1 MNENVIKAALLGF
14 GTVGTGVYK
23 VLKNQEKE
31 MSAKIGCKVEIKKI
45 LVRNIEKAA
54 AKIEDAS
61 LLTSQWDEIIN
72 DPEIEIVIELMGGIN
87 PAKEYILS
95 ALKAGKHVVSANKD
109 LIAVHDR
116 ARGDLKIESI
126 EADGL
131 IVTIHTEQP
140 VPALL
145 NYLSDPYGCIIDMQ
159 AGVTD
164 DGNVA
169 GTGPYRA
176 VQVETDQG
184 LTLVKNDNYW
194 NGTPKLDRIEVK
206 TIRDGDTMTM
216 ALQSGELDAAYGLP
230 YSNLILFR
238 DEPYTISSADTSRTF
253 FGQINGSSE
262 MLQDDRVREAVIGA
276 IDREGF
282 VNTLMEGNGS
292 VAEGPFPSY
301 FAFGDSK
308 VQEEFYDL
316 EYSRELLDEAGWTDE
331 DGDGYVEKD
340 GKRLTI
346 CWLTYPSRQE
356 LPLLAES
363 AQASLKKI
371 GIEVQIQCTANHLEL
386 LKKGNWDVYVS
397 AFVSAP
403 TGDPEYFFTTHCVQD
418 SSKNRG
424 GYYSETFEMLE
435 QQLSGEFDTEKR
447 TELAI
452 EMTQTLL
459 DDHMFFFASHLK
471 MSMVSGEGVTGLT
484 AHPCDYYEIT
494 VNLDKNK

>member
-126 EADGL
+126 KADGL

-253 FGQINGSSE
+253 FGQFNGSSE
-262 MLQDDRVREAVIGA
+262 VLQDDRVREAVIGA
-276 IDREGF
+276 IDREDF

-308 VQEEFYDL
+308 VQEESYDL
-316 EYSRELLDEAGWTDE
+316 EYSRELLAEAGWTDE

-403 TGDPEYFFTTHCVQD
+403 TGDPEYFFTTHCLQD

-424 GYYSETFEMLE
+424 GYYSETLEMLE

>member
-1 MNENVIKAALLGF
+1 MQR
-14 GTVGTGVYK
+14 
-23 VLKNQEKE
+23 KN
-31 MSAKIGCKVEIKKI
+31 GRRKKI
-45 LVRNIEKAA
+45 AYVLCGILAVVLFSGCQSTAADGTDEKVFIYGDTTFNA
-54 AKIEDAS
+54 EN
-61 LLTSQWDEIIN
+61 DESDVNPHNGYSGWACIRYGIGETLFHYS
-72 DPEIEIVIELMGGIN
+72 DSMEIEPWLAESYEIVDDTTWRITLHEGISFTSGRTLD
-87 PAKEYILS
+87 AEAVKECLE
-95 ALKAGKHVVSANKD
+95 D

-126 EADGL
+126 KADGL

-253 FGQINGSSE
+253 FGQFNGSSE
-262 MLQDDRVREAVIGA
+262 VLQDDRVREAVIGA

-292 VAEGPFPSY
+292 VAEGPFPSTLHS
-301 FAFGDSK
+301 ATAKCRRSPMILSIP
-308 VQEEFYDL
+308 EN
-316 EYSRELLDEAGWTDE
+316 
-331 DGDGYVEKD
+331 
-340 GKRLTI
+340 
-346 CWLTYPSRQE
+346 CWLK
-356 LPLLAES
+356 
-363 AQASLKKI
+363 QAGPMRTATATWKK
-371 GIEVQIQCTANHLEL
+371 
-386 LKKGNWDVYVS
+386 
-397 AFVSAP
+397 
-403 TGDPEYFFTTHCVQD
+403 
-418 SSKNRG
+418 
-424 GYYSETFEMLE
+424 
-435 QQLSGEFDTEKR
+435 TEN
-447 TELAI
+447 A
-452 EMTQTLL
+452 
-459 DDHMFFFASHLK
+459 
-471 MSMVSGEGVTGLT
+471 
-484 AHPCDYYEIT
+484 
-494 VNLDKNK
+494 

>member
-1 MNENVIKAALLGF
+1 MQR
-14 GTVGTGVYK
+14 
-23 VLKNQEKE
+23 KN
-31 MSAKIGCKVEIKKI
+31 GRRKKI
-45 LVRNIEKAA
+45 AYVLCGILAVVLFSGCQSTAADGTDEKVFVYGDTTFNA
-54 AKIEDAS
+54 EN
-61 LLTSQWDEIIN
+61 DESDVNPHNGYSGWACIRYGIGETLFHYS
-72 DPEIEIVIELMGGIN
+72 DSMEIEPWLAESYEIVDDTTWRITLHEGISFTSGRTLD
-87 PAKEYILS
+87 AEAVKECLE
-95 ALKAGKHVVSANKD
+95 D

-126 EADGL
+126 KADGL

-253 FGQINGSSE
+253 FGQFNGSSE
-262 MLQDDRVREAVIGA
+262 VLQDDRVREAVIGA

-308 VQEEFYDL
+308 VQEESYDL
-316 EYSRELLDEAGWTDE
+316 EYSRELLAEAGWTDE

-386 LKKGNWDVYVS
+386 LKKETGMFMS
-397 AFVSAP
+397 AHLSAHRRAIP
-403 TGDPEYFFTTHCVQD
+403 SISLQ
-418 SSKNRG
+418 
-424 GYYSETFEMLE
+424 
-435 QQLSGEFDTEKR
+435 R
-447 TELAI
+447 TACRI
-452 EMTQTLL
+452 PPR
-459 DDHMFFFASHLK
+459 
-471 MSMVSGEGVTGLT
+471 T
-484 AHPCDYYEIT
+484 AAVIT
-494 VNLDKNK
+494 VRHSRCWSSS